1 MEQVSQACLK
11 QFEKA
16 KEQDRRKRR

>member
-16 KEQDRRKRR
+16 KEQDRWKRR

>member
-16 KEQDRRKRR
+16 KEQDRGKRR